1 MQAAQVRH
9 HVSMNGLRVITEQM
23 VTDNLRVPAVIREVR
38 AALTDQAQGRAENMP
53 RRRLRVGGSL
63 LHMLAASWEAR
74 GVYGQKIYSVTP
86 NGPEFYVLLFPVD
99 GSQGVFIEADKLGQL
114 RTGSATGV
122 ASKALARPDSRVLGV
137 IGSGYQ
143 MRSQVEAVCH
153 ELPIERVQV
162 WSPTEENRLK
172 FAAQMTVRLGKP
184 VLAVDSAEEAVEG
197 ADVIN
202 VLTTS
207 REPVLE
213 ARHLRP
219 GVHVNAAGSN
229 RVGQQE
235 IHADVIGAASL
246 VVTDDLEQAKLES
259 GDLVPATDAGV
270 IDWSKVRRLAD
281 VVAEPPARGESDITF
296 FKSHGLGLWDVA
308 AAVAL
313 LEELDQS

>member
-1 MQAAQVRH
+1 
-9 HVSMNGLRVITEQM
+9 MNGLRVITEQT
-23 VTDNLRVPAVIREVR
+23 VRDTLRVPAVIRQVR
-38 AALTDQAQGRAENMP
+38 AALIDQAHGHAENMP
-53 RRRLRVGGSL
+53 RRRLRVGKSL

-74 GVYGQKIYSVTP
+74 GVYGQKIYSVTQ

-99 GSQGVFIEADKLGQL
+99 GGQGVFIEADKLGQL

-172 FAAQMTVRLGKP
+172 FAAEMTGRLGKP
-184 VLAVDSAEEAVEG
+184 VLAVDSVDEATDG

-202 VLTTS
+202 VLTS
-207 REPVLE
+207 AREPVLE
-213 ARHLRP
+213 ARHVRP

-235 IHADVIGAASL
+235 IHEHVLAAANL
-246 VVTDDLEQAKLES
+246 VVTDDLEQAQMES
-259 GDLVPATDAGV
+259 GDLVPAAETGT
-270 IDWSKVRRLAD
+270 IDWAEVRRLAD
-281 VVAEPPARGESDITF
+281 VVAEPPERGQADITF